1 MTRAV
6 VLCFGKLQDNL
17 KYQTFA
23 KTFRENSEN
32 ILFSAMD
39 HRQRFCSSLSESPNA
54 FLKSSPVN
62 PPEDAMLKIGRPVY
76 KRLSKLRA
84 TCRPKR

>member
-6 VLCFGKLQDNL
+6 VLFFGKSQDNL

-23 KTFRENSEN
+23 KSCRENSEN

-39 HRQRFCSSLSESPNA
+39 HRQGFCSSLSESPDA

-62 PPEDAMLKIGRPVY
+62 PPEDAMLKIRRPAY
-76 KRLSKLRA
+76 KRLSKLHA